1 MESQSSGRRRFLKN
15 SAALIGAAA
24 VGVRSAGARTPAG
37 GVENPDTGSAGMGNM
52 DMPDLEAL
60 IAYGQRSPF
69 VKSHRISVMER
80 MSPDEFGMTFHV
92 LSPLQDSVGM
102 ITPSSLHYIS
112 THRGS
117 YVPNIDPAEHRLLIH
132 GMVDRP
138 LIFTVD
144 EIKRFPFVTRPH
156 FLECLGNRAK
166 PSHKTVQQ
174 THGLTSCSEWTGV
187 PLSLLLNEAGVQ
199 EGAAFMVA
207 EGAETVKGATSI
219 PIGKALDDCLIAYGQ
234 NGEALRPQ
242 QGFPIRLLV
251 PGFEGMHNVKYLRR
265 LKIVDKDYMTYND
278 YGHIV
283 PDARVAAL
291 TRIIGPK
298 SIITFPSG
306 DQKLRGP
313 GFYEI
318 TGLAWSGS
326 GAIQNVEISTD
337 GGQNWKLAEL
347 RTPARPMAHVRFAY
361 PWTWD
366 GKECVILSRCTDELG
381 TRQPTRA
388 ESAKFFNK
396 PDDADFRPPGAD
408 NTVMPWRIAA
418 DGSVH
423 NGLA

>member
-1 MESQSSGRRRFLKN
+1 MASKSSDRRKFLKN
-15 SAALIGAAA
+15 SVAFVGAAA
-24 VGVRSAGARTPAG
+24 AAAAATAVPTSGQTQTPTPMP
-37 GVENPDTGSAGMGNM
+37 EMET
-52 DMPDLEAL
+52 PDLEAL

-69 VKSHRISVMER
+69 VTSKRTSVMER

-92 LSPLQDSVGM
+92 QSPLQDSVGM
-102 ITPSSLHYIS
+102 ITPSSLHYVS

-117 YVPNIDPAEHRLLIH
+117 YVPNIDPADHRLVIH

-144 EIKRFPFVTRPH
+144 DLKRLPFVTRAH

-166 PSHKTVQQ
+166 STHKTVQE

-187 PLSLLLNEAGVQ
+187 LLSLLLKEAGVQ
-199 EGAAFMVA
+199 SGAAFIVA
-207 EGAETVKGATSI
+207 EGAESVKGATSI
-219 PIGKALDDCLIAYGQ
+219 PIAKAMDDCMVAYGQ

-242 QGFPIRLLV
+242 QGYPIRLLV

-265 LKIVDKDYMTYND
+265 IKVVEKDYMTYND
-278 YGHIV
+278 YGHLV
-283 PDARVAAL
+283 TDAQVAAL
-291 TRIIGPK
+291 TRVIGPK
-298 SIITFPSG
+298 SVITFPSG
-306 DQKLRGP
+306 EQKLPGA

-326 GAIQNVEISTD
+326 AAVRSVEISTD
-337 GGQNWKLAEL
+337 GGQNWKAAEL
-347 RTPARPMAHVRFAY
+347 RTPAHPMAHVRFAL

-366 GKECVILSRCTDELG
+366 GKECVIMSRCTDELG

-388 ESAKFFNK
+388 EAAAYWKQ
-396 PDDADFRPPGAD
+396 PDNSEFRVLGAD
-408 NTVMPWRIAA
+408 NSVFPWRIAS

-423 NGLA
+423 NGMA

>member
-1 MESQSSGRRRFLKN
+1 MESKSSGRRKFLKN
-15 SAALIGAAA
+15 SAALMGAAA
-24 VGVRSAGARTPAG
+24 AGIRPANG
-37 GVENPDTGSAGMGNM
+37 RAPDTDMGNNM

-69 VKSHRISVMER
+69 VKSKRISVMER

-92 LSPLQDSVGM
+92 LSPIQDSVGM

-117 YVPNIDPAEHRLLIH
+117 YVPNIDPKEHRLLIH

-138 LIFTVD
+138 LIFSVD

-166 PSHKTVQQ
+166 ASHKTAQE

-187 PLSLLLNEAGVQ
+187 PLSLLLKEAGVQ
-199 EGAAFMVA
+199 SGAAFIVA
-207 EGAETVKGATSI
+207 EGAESVKGATSI
-219 PIGKALDDCLIAYGQ
+219 PIGKAMDDCLVAYGQ

-265 LKIVDKDYMTYND
+265 IKVVEKDYMTYND

-298 SIITFPSG
+298 SVITYPSG
-306 DQKLRGP
+306 EQKLSGP
-313 GFYEI
+313 GYYEI

-326 GAIQNVEISTD
+326 GAIRSVEITTD
-337 GGQNWKLAEL
+337 GGQTWKPAEL
-347 RTPARPMAHVRFAY
+347 RTPSYPMAHTRFAF

-366 GKECVILSRCTDELG
+366 GKEWVIMSRCTDELG

-396 PDDADFRPPGAD
+396 PDDKDFRAPGAD
-408 NTVMPWRIAA
+408 NTVFPWRIAA

-423 NGLA
+423 NGMA

>member
-1 MESQSSGRRRFLKN
+1 MESKSSGRRKFLKT
-15 SAALIGAAA
+15 SAALLGAAA
-24 VGVRSAGARTPAG
+24 AGVGTASGRTPA
-37 GVENPDTGSAGMGNM
+37 PAMDDMDGM
-52 DMPDLEAL
+52 DKPDLKSL
-60 IAYGQRSPF
+60 IAYGQRSSF
-69 VKSHRISVMER
+69 VKSKRISVLER

-117 YVPNIDPAEHRLLIH
+117 YVPNIDPQEHRLLIH

-138 LIFTVD
+138 SIFTVD
-144 EIKRFPFVTRPH
+144 DIKRFPFVTRPH
-156 FLECLGNRAK
+156 FLECLGNRAN

-187 PLSLLLNEAGVQ
+187 PLSLLLKEAGVQ
-199 EGAAFMVA
+199 SGAEFIVA
-207 EGAETVKGATSI
+207 EGAESVKGATSI
-219 PIGKALDDCLIAYGQ
+219 PIGKAMDDCMVAYGQ

-265 LKIVDKDYMTYND
+265 IKVVEKDYMTYND

-283 PDARVAAL
+283 TDARVAAL
-291 TRIIGPK
+291 TREIGPK
-298 SIITFPSG
+298 SVITFPSG
-306 DQKLRGP
+306 EQKLPAP
-313 GFYEI
+313 GYFEI
-318 TGLAWSGS
+318 TGLAWSGA
-326 GAIQNVEISTD
+326 GAIHSVEVSTD
-337 GGQNWKLAEL
+337 GGQTWNLAEL
-347 RTPARPMAHVRFAY
+347 RTPSYPMAHTRFAF

-366 GKECVILSRCTDELG
+366 GKACVIMSRCTDELG

-388 ESAKFFNK
+388 ESAKYFNK
-396 PDDADFRPPGAD
+396 PDDANFRTPGAD
-408 NTVMPWRIAA
+408 NTVFPWRIAA

-423 NGLA
+423 NGMA